1 MNRLKRRL
9 LLTFYEIKCT
19 KKQVSLVVVFL
30 LLPFYV
36 VLTLVLV
43 SFDFV
48 KRDKKETKTKV
59 KCTKNKEA
67 RIFKRWTK
75 KDTL

>member
-1 MNRLKRRL
+1 M

-30 LLPFYV
+30 LLPFYI
-36 VLTLVLV
+36 VLTSSLFCLFLVEK
-43 SFDFV
+43 V

-67 RIFKRWTK
+67 
-75 KDTL
+75 